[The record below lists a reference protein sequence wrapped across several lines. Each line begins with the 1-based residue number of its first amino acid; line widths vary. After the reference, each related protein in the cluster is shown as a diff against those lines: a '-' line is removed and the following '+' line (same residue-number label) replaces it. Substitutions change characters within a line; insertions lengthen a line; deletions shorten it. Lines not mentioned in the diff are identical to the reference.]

1 MTAPTVTGAE
11 GLRSLTG
18 THLGYSGWRTISQT
32 TIDSFAD
39 ATDDHQW
46 LHVDVERARAG
57 AFGRTIAHGYLTL
70 ALVIPL
76 LHEIVEVEGTR
87 MTVNYGCNRVRFPAP
102 VRCGSSIRVGAVL
115 KEAASVEGGVQ
126 ALYEA
131 TVEVEGQ
138 AKPACVAEIILRY
151 YA

>member
-1 MTAPTVTGAE
+1 MTATTVSGVE
-11 GLRSLTG
+11 ELRSLAG
-18 THLGYSGWRTISQT
+18 THLGFSGWRRIDQA
-32 TIDSFAD
+32 TIDRFAD

-46 LHVDVERARAG
+46 LHVDLERAAAG

-76 LHEIVEVEGTR
+76 LHEILDVEGTR

-102 VRCGSSIRVGAVL
+102 VPAGSSIRLGAVL
-115 KEAASVEGGVQ
+115 KEVASVEGGVQ

-131 TVEVEGQ
+131 SVEVEGQ
-138 AKPACVAEIILRY
+138 AKPGCVAEIILRY